1 MNIINV
7 ISFDF
12 AAIDRLAWTIFFVGW
27 IIVFTAL
34 ISLSIIFRHMPK
46 LVSYIENEYKSGKA
60 KKKQRKAPKKT
71 TESLQKTENKE
82 VYAAIAM
89 AVNFYKSSSL
99 RDEENFVL
107 TIDRDTALK
116 SSWSSKIHSI
126 NTI

>member
-1 MNIINV
+1 MNMISV

-12 AAIDRLAWTIFFVGW
+12 SAIDRLAWTIFFVGW

-46 LVSYIENEYKSGKA
+46 LVNYIENKYQSRKSQ
-60 KKKQRKAPKKT
+60 KKQRKAPKK
-71 TESLQKTENKE
+71 SLETNNSVHNKE
-82 VYAAIAM
+82 VFAAIAM
-89 AVNFYKSSSL
+89 AVNFYKSSSIH
-99 RDEENFVL
+99 DEENFVL
-107 TIDRDTALK
+107 TIDRDAALN